1 MDLKRTIKCSNCGNE
16 SNVQITSDLDMKEL
30 LIAGKCTKC
39 GSAMQINYT
48 LVDSSSSQANPLSH
62 LSTQSEDTSN
72 ALPNLDES
80 LFGSTSSDV
89 DNDMLRD
96 LMED

>member
-30 LIAGKCTKC
+30 LLAGKCTKC

-48 LVDSSSSQANPLSH
+48 LVDSSTSNTQQNPLSY
-62 LSTQSEDTSN
+62 LSNQQE
-72 ALPNLDES
+72 ES
-80 LFGSTSSDV
+80 TIPDLEETLFSQHDN
-89 DNDMLRD
+89 DNDMLKD

>member
-16 SNVQITSDLDMKEL
+16 SSIQMTSDLEMKEV
-30 LIAGKCTKC
+30 LIAGKCTRC

-48 LVDSSSSQANPLSH
+48 LVDSSSSNTQQNPLSY
-62 LSTQSEDTSN
+62 LSTQQEESTVPDLEE
-72 ALPNLDES
+72 ALFTPHENDS
-80 LFGSTSSDV
+80 
-89 DNDMLRD
+89 DMLKD